1 MDEYKLFKQ
10 CYKAAQERVATRGIL
25 DEDESFIDQWIKD
38 NLQSA
43 TMDDIMSIVEE
54 WRKYDC
60 LIQFRRVDALI
71 RDAVGKAISKY
82 SVEECI
88 KCIQNYATVIN
99 DTTYYMRYKWD
110 IKKFF
115 KQSNAAPDFFD
126 NGAKWVNYIEE
137 KGKTKA
143 QKFHSKCDITAKDLL
158 MHSVE
163 RYKDLFVAANWPT
176 FVVNTMEIDPLIIEK
191 ERQFKFRDVLAKV
204 YPYLFIKAAS
214 ELGII
219 VDEAIKNK
227 YNTQYFKASFDNVEI
242 LTPNGAVVS
251 KENWKQEYAK
261 LKMK

>member
-10 CYKAAQERVATRGIL
+10 CYKAAQERVATRGIT
-25 DEDESFIDQWIKD
+25 DEDDSFINQWIKD

-43 TMDDIMSIVEE
+43 TMDDIMLIVEE

-71 RDAVGKAISKY
+71 RDAVSKAIGKY

-88 KCIQNYATVIN
+88 KCVQNYATVIG
-99 DTTYYMRYKWD
+99 DESYKLRYKWD

-126 NGAKWVNYIEE
+126 NGSKWVNYMED
-137 KGKTKA
+137 KGKVKT
-143 QKFHSKCDITAKDLL
+143 QKFHSKCDITTKEKLL
-158 MHSVE
+158 VLVE
-163 RYKDLFVAANWPT
+163 HNKNLFVEANWPT
-176 FVVNTMEIDPLIIEK
+176 FVINTMETDPQMVIV
-191 ERQFKFRDVLAKV
+191 ERKMKFRGVLSKV
-204 YPYLFIKAAS
+204 YPYIFIKTA
-214 ELGII
+214 LDIGII
-219 VDEAIKNK
+219 VDEVIKNK
-227 YNTQYFKASFDNVEI
+227 YNTQYFRASFDSVEI